1 MPASRLNLLSSS
13 NLKFHIKGMTC
24 AACSGVIERET
35 TTLPGVES
43 AQVNFATETAEF
55 KTNKDFD
62 LEGFHALLRKLGYR
76 AVLPESISKDSKPTI
91 FNRHFYKA
99 LVAIIIASVVMF
111 FAMVIPNNLIQ
122 AILTTILIFGFG
134 MDYVKAVFKFQSNM
148 NTLIGLGVL
157 SSYLYSLYL
166 IILSPHAHP
175 YFEGGAFIIAFSL
188 LGKYLDELAKTK
200 ARSSLGSLY
209 QMQIKFSALI
219 MDGKEISTPVIELK
233 EGDIIRLRP
242 GEKFPLDGIILEG
255 QTHADESMLTGESH
269 ALLKS
274 KDSKVFAGSMNLE
287 GSVTVKITSTLHTT
301 AVSEIVNF
309 VEKAQL
315 KKAPIQMYA
324 DRIVKFFVPLLLVIA
339 ALTLIVWYLISGDF
353 SLSLIH
359 MISVLVIACP
369 CALGL
374 AVPMAIMLSTSEAAK
389 KGLLISGGDV
399 IEKGS
404 HIDTIV
410 FDKTGT
416 LTEGRPE
423 LTHIHFF
430 KSSLNHDDVLKLAA
444 SALQYS
450 THPLS
455 QSIANYAVKKNIALI
470 EPDKFKSITGMGVT
484 AEIQGK
490 QLVLGNSELVNHPIS
505 ESFYTEN
512 VGSYVFMSIDNTLI
526 AAFIIT
532 DPIKNSSIDLIK
544 QLHHLKINVWM
555 LTGDHPGIAHKIGSQ
570 IGITPEFIKAGVKPV
585 GKADFIEEL
594 QSRGHL
600 VAMIGDGINDAPALS
615 KANLSMAMSNGS
627 DVAIEASDVSLLDGN
642 ILLVGEF
649 FERSKRTMRIIKE
662 NLFLSSVYNL
672 LCIPLAAGV
681 FMHWYNIS
689 LTPMWASLAMGL
701 SSLSVLLN
709 SFRVKKLPDQ
719 TLHFSGSGKSCCE

>member
-1 MPASRLNLLSSS
+1 
-13 NLKFHIKGMTC
+13 MTC
-24 AACSGVIERET
+24 AACAGVIEKET
-35 TTLPGVES
+35 SQLSGVES
-43 AQVNFATETAEF
+43 AEVNFATESAFF
-55 KTNKDFD
+55 KTSKDFD
-62 LEGFHALLRKLGYR
+62 IDSLHTLLRKLGYR
-76 AVLPESISKDSKPTI
+76 AVSPESVVNDSKSTI
-91 FNRHFYKA
+91 FNRNFYKSLSA
-99 LVAIIIASVVMF
+99 LIIASIVMF

-122 AILTTILIFGFG
+122 AVLTTVLIFGFG
-134 MDYVKAVFKFQSNM
+134 LDYVKAVFKFQSNM

-157 SSYLYSLYL
+157 SSYFYSLYL

-188 LGKYLDELAKTK
+188 IGKYLDELAKTK

-209 QMQIKFSALI
+209 QMQVKFSSLI
-219 MDGKEISTPVIELK
+219 VDGKEISTPVIELQI
-233 EGDIIRLRP
+233 GDIIRLRP
-242 GEKFPLDGIILEG
+242 GEKFPLDGVIVEG
-255 QTHADESMLTGESH
+255 ETHADESMLTGESL
-269 ALLKS
+269 ALPKS
-274 KDSKVFAGSMNLE
+274 NGSKVFAGSLNLE
-287 GSVTVKITSTLHTT
+287 GSVKIKITSTLHTT

-309 VEKAQL
+309 VERAQL

-324 DRIVKFFVPLLLVIA
+324 DKIVKFFVPLLLVIA
-339 ALTLIVWYLISGDF
+339 ALTLIIWYLVSGDF
-353 SLSLIH
+353 SISLIH

-430 KSSLNHDDVLKLAA
+430 NNSLNQDEVLKIAA

-455 QSIANYAVKKNIALI
+455 QSIANFAVKKNISLI
-470 EPDKFKSITGMGVT
+470 EPDKFKSITGMGVS
-484 AEIQGK
+484 AVIEGK
-490 QLVLGNSELVNHPIS
+490 QLLLGNSELVNQPIP
-505 ESFYTEN
+505 ESFYTDN
-512 VGSYVFMSIDNTLI
+512 VGSYVFLSIDNTLI

-532 DPIKNSSIDLIK
+532 DPIKSSSIELIK
-544 QLHHLKINVWM
+544 KLHHLKINVWM
-555 LTGDHPGIAHKIGSQ
+555 LTGDHPGIAHKIGAQ
-570 IGITPEFIKAGVKPV
+570 IGISPEFIKAGVKPV

-594 QSRGHL
+594 QSKGHL

-649 FERSKRTMRIIKE
+649 FARSKKTMRVIKE
-662 NLFLSSVYNL
+662 NLFLSSIYNL
-672 LCIPLAAGV
+672 LCIPLAAGI

-709 SFRVKKLPDQ
+709 SFRVKRLPDEA
-719 TLHFSGSGKSCCE
+719 LDFAGSAKSCCE